1 MEEEYVKTNFVKE
14 GMIVDL
20 AIHDESREG
29 NQNIHAY
36 IMTIVKPINED
47 GTYKTYKS
55 TEEIKAMNNEEIQII
70 YSNMK
75 NYLSDKRTHINY

>member
-1 MEEEYVKTNFVKE
+1 MNKRQEL
-14 GMIVDL
+14 I
-20 AIHDESREG
+20 DELIKAD
-29 NQNIHAY
+29 Q
-36 IMTIVKPINED
+36 D

-55 TEEIKAMNNEEIQII
+55 TEEIKAMNNKEVQIL

>member
-1 MEEEYVKTNFVKE
+1 MNKRQEL
-14 GMIVDL
+14 I
-20 AIHDESREG
+20 DELIKAD
-29 NQNIHAY
+29 Q
-36 IMTIVKPINED
+36 D

-75 NYLSDKRTHINY
+75 NYLSDQRTHINY

>member
-1 MEEEYVKTNFVKE
+1 MNKRQEIIDKLIKA
-14 GMIVDL
+14 D
-20 AIHDESREG
+20 
-29 NQNIHAY
+29 Q
-36 IMTIVKPINED
+36 D

>member
-1 MEEEYVKTNFVKE
+1 MNKRQEL
-14 GMIVDL
+14 I
-20 AIHDESREG
+20 DELIKAD
-29 NQNIHAY
+29 Q
-36 IMTIVKPINED
+36 D

-55 TEEIKAMNNEEIQII
+55 TEEIEAMNNEEIQII

>member
-1 MEEEYVKTNFVKE
+1 MNKRQE
-14 GMIVDL
+14 L
-20 AIHDESREG
+20 LDEL
-29 NQNIHAY
+29 IKA
-36 IMTIVKPINED
+36 NED

>member
-1 MEEEYVKTNFVKE
+1 MNKRQEL
-14 GMIVDL
+14 I
-20 AIHDESREG
+20 DELIR
-29 NQNIHAY
+29 A
-36 IMTIVKPINED
+36 NED

-55 TEEIKAMNNEEIQII
+55 TEEIKAMNNEEVQII

>member
-1 MEEEYVKTNFVKE
+1 MNKRQE
-14 GMIVDL
+14 L
-20 AIHDESREG
+20 
-29 NQNIHAY
+29 
-36 IMTIVKPINED
+36 INEIIKADQD

-55 TEEIKAMNNEEIQII
+55 TEEIKAMNNEEVQII

>member
-1 MEEEYVKTNFVKE
+1 MNKRQEQ
-14 GMIVDL
+14 I
-20 AIHDESREG
+20 DEL
-29 NQNIHAY
+29 IKA
-36 IMTIVKPINED
+36 NED

-55 TEEIKAMNNEEIQII
+55 TEEIKVMNNEEIQII

>member
-1 MEEEYVKTNFVKE
+1 MNKRQELIAELIKA
-14 GMIVDL
+14 D
-20 AIHDESREG
+20 
-29 NQNIHAY
+29 Q
-36 IMTIVKPINED
+36 D

-55 TEEIKAMNNEEIQII
+55 TEEIKAMNSEEVQII

>member
-1 MEEEYVKTNFVKE
+1 MNKRQEL
-14 GMIVDL
+14 I
-20 AIHDESREG
+20 DELIKA
-29 NQNIHAY
+29 NTA
-36 IMTIVKPINED
+36 
-47 GTYKTYKS
+47 GTYKIYKS

>member
-1 MEEEYVKTNFVKE
+1 MNKRQE
-14 GMIVDL
+14 L
-20 AIHDESREG
+20 
-29 NQNIHAY
+29 
-36 IMTIVKPINED
+36 INELIKADQD

-75 NYLSDKRTHINY
+75 NYLSDKRNKSNKRNNQLRQRNKKKDE

>member
-1 MEEEYVKTNFVKE
+1 MNKRQEL
-14 GMIVDL
+14 I
-20 AIHDESREG
+20 DEL
-29 NQNIHAY
+29 IKA
-36 IMTIVKPINED
+36 NED

-55 TEEIKAMNNEEIQII
+55 TEEIKAMNNAEVQIL

>member
-1 MEEEYVKTNFVKE
+1 MNKRQEL
-14 GMIVDL
+14 I
-20 AIHDESREG
+20 DELIKAD
-29 NQNIHAY
+29 Q
-36 IMTIVKPINED
+36 D

-55 TEEIKAMNNEEIQII
+55 TEEIKAMNNKEIQVI

>member
-1 MEEEYVKTNFVKE
+1 MNKRQEL
-14 GMIVDL
+14 I
-20 AIHDESREG
+20 DEL
-29 NQNIHAY
+29 IKAD
-36 IMTIVKPINED
+36 ED

-70 YSNMK
+70 YANMK

>member
-1 MEEEYVKTNFVKE
+1 MNKRQEL
-14 GMIVDL
+14 I
-20 AIHDESREG
+20 DELIKAD
-29 NQNIHAY
+29 Q
-36 IMTIVKPINED
+36 D
-47 GTYKTYKS
+47 GTYKKYRS

>member
-1 MEEEYVKTNFVKE
+1 MNKRKE
-14 GMIVDL
+14 LI
-20 AIHDESREG
+20 DELIKAD
-29 NQNIHAY
+29 Q
-36 IMTIVKPINED
+36 D

>member
-1 MEEEYVKTNFVKE
+1 MNKRQEL
-14 GMIVDL
+14 I
-20 AIHDESREG
+20 DELIKADQYGR
-29 NQNIHAY
+29 
-36 IMTIVKPINED
+36 
-47 GTYKTYKS
+47 YKTYKS

>member
-1 MEEEYVKTNFVKE
+1 MNKRQEL
-14 GMIVDL
+14 I
-20 AIHDESREG
+20 DELIKAD
-29 NQNIHAY
+29 Q
-36 IMTIVKPINED
+36 D

-55 TEEIKAMNNEEIQII
+55 TEEIKAMNNEDVQII

>member
-1 MEEEYVKTNFVKE
+1 MNKKQEL
-14 GMIVDL
+14 I
-20 AIHDESREG
+20 DELIKAD
-29 NQNIHAY
+29 Q
-36 IMTIVKPINED
+36 D

-75 NYLSDKRTHINY
+75 NYISDKRTHINN

>member
-1 MEEEYVKTNFVKE
+1 MNKRH
-14 GMIVDL
+14 DL
-20 AIHDESREG
+20 IDELIKAD
-29 NQNIHAY
+29 Q
-36 IMTIVKPINED
+36 D

-55 TEEIKAMNNEEIQII
+55 TEEIKAMNNEEVQII

>member
-1 MEEEYVKTNFVKE
+1 MNKRQELIYELIKA
-14 GMIVDL
+14 D
-20 AIHDESREG
+20 
-29 NQNIHAY
+29 Q
-36 IMTIVKPINED
+36 D

>member
-1 MEEEYVKTNFVKE
+1 MNKRQ
-14 GMIVDL
+14 DL
-20 AIHDESREG
+20 IDELIKAD
-29 NQNIHAY
+29 Q
-36 IMTIVKPINED
+36 D

-55 TEEIKAMNNEEIQII
+55 TEEIKAMNNEEVQII